1 MGIRIGWALST
12 FSTASLLALGAA
24 EAAPVPVSNTTELLD
39 AIANAS
45 PGDEIILADGTYA
58 IGQNVNCSAAG
69 TPAEPIVV
77 RAENPL
83 GAKIEFDAV
92 EGFKVDAPH
101 WQFVDLDIQGVCA
114 DDSTCEHAFH
124 VVGAADFFVM
134 RGLRVLDFNA
144 QLKVNAADVGGTPT
158 MPNDG
163 LVERC
168 DLGDTDGRQTGNP
181 VTKLNIDG
189 GDRWI
194 VRDNYIH
201 DFHKDGGN
209 TISYGAF
216 MKSGGNDG
224 VFERNLVICDD
235 GASVGGARIGLSF
248 GGGGTANQF
257 CAPAFDP
264 NVPCDPEHTG
274 GTMRNNIIVSCSD
287 VGIYLNR
294 STNTA
299 IYYNTLI
306 ANTGI
311 DFRFPSTNGDA
322 TGNVLSDTIRDRDGA
337 SHTEGINLLNVPLSD
352 FDAWYA
358 DPVNGFLDLTAEPT
372 PLLGM
377 GPALVSD
384 DYCGRDRPDDNLTLG
399 ALESSLGS
407 CDTNPPPGG
416 GGGEGGAGGN
426 GGSGA
431 SSGSGGSG
439 ASSTGAGLPSG
450 GSGAGNAEGPDSEDG
465 GGCGC
470 HVVGDGPEGG
480 WLALLGLVTGLG
492 AAARGASRKNV
503 TKSYRSA
510 RDTATHPHPNVTKS
524 YR

>member
-1 MGIRIGWALST
+1 MFALHGRMALLGAT
-12 FSTASLLALGAA
+12 AGLVWTSTAQ
-24 EAAPVPVSNTTELLD
+24 AAPVPVSNTTELLD
-39 AIANAS
+39 AIASAS

-58 IGQNVNCSAAG
+58 IGQNVNCNAAG
-69 TPAEPIVV
+69 TAAEPIIV

-83 GAKIEFDAV
+83 GATVEFDAV

-134 RGLRVLDFNA
+134 SGLRVRDFNA

-158 MPNDG
+158 MPDDG
-163 LVERC
+163 LIERC

-224 VFERNLVICDD
+224 VFERNLVICDA

-264 NVPCDPEHTG
+264 NVECDPEHTG
-274 GTMRNNIIVSCSD
+274 GTMRNNIIVGCSD

-294 STNTA
+294 STSTA
-299 IYYNTLI
+299 IEYNTLV
-306 ANTGI
+306 ATTGI
-311 DFRFPSTNGDA
+311 DFRFLSTNGDA
-322 TGNVLSDTIRDRDGA
+322 TGNVVSDAIRDRDGA
-337 SHTEGINLLNVPLSD
+337 MHTEGINLVDVTQAQFDSWYTDPLSGD
-352 FDAWYA
+352 LSLVGDAPA
-358 DPVNGFLDLTAEPT
+358 ALV
-372 PLLGM
+372 GM

-384 DYCGRDRPDDNLTLG
+384 DYCGRARPGSDLTL
-399 ALESSLGS
+399 LSLI
-407 CDTNPPPGG
+407 
-416 GGGEGGAGGN
+416 
-426 GGSGA
+426 
-431 SSGSGGSG
+431 
-439 ASSTGAGLPSG
+439 
-450 GSGAGNAEGPDSEDG
+450 
-465 GGCGC
+465 
-470 HVVGDGPEGG
+470 HI
-480 WLALLGLVTGLG
+480 
-492 AAARGASRKNV
+492 
-503 TKSYRSA
+503 
-510 RDTATHPHPNVTKS
+510 
-524 YR
+524 

>member
-1 MGIRIGWALST
+1 MRARTAWTLTA
-12 FSTASLLALGAA
+12 FSTASLVSLGAV
-24 EAAPVPVSNTTELLD
+24 AAPVPVGNTAELLA
-39 AIANAS
+39 AIANATA
-45 PGDEIILADGTYA
+45 GDEIIVADGTYA
-58 IGQNVNCSAAG
+58 IGQNVNCNAAG
-69 TPAEPIVV
+69 TAAEPIVV

-92 EGFKVDAPH
+92 EGFKVNAPH

-224 VFERNLVICDD
+224 VFERNLVVCDA

-274 GTMRNNIIVSCSD
+274 GTMRNNIITSCSD

-294 STNTA
+294 STSTA
-299 IYYNTLI
+299 IQYNTLI

-337 SHTEGINLLNVPLSD
+337 THTEGINLMNVPQSD

-358 DPVNGFLDLTAEPT
+358 DPVGGFLDLNAEPT

-384 DYCGRDRPDDNLTLG
+384 DYCGRARPDDNLTLG

-407 CDTNPPPGG
+407 CDTVPPPGG
-416 GGGEGGAGGN
+416 GGSSGAGGAGA
-426 GGSGA
+426 GGGA
-431 SSGSGGSG
+431 STGSSMAAGTG
-439 ASSTGAGLPSG
+439 TGAPAS
-450 GSGAGNAEGPDSEDG
+450 GSGAGSAADPEGEDG

-470 HVVGDGPEGG
+470 HVVGDEPDGG

-492 AAARGASRKNV
+492 AAASR
-503 TKSYRSA
+503 RR
-510 RDTATHPHPNVTKS
+510 RDH
-524 YR
+524 